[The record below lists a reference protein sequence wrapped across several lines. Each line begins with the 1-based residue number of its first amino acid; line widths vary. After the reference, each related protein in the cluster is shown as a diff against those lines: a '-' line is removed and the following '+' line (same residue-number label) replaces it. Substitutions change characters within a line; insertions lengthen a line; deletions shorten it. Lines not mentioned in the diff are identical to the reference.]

1 MLILQGRQEEKAEAG
16 DEEIAACIRRLLE
29 QGVKGKEAAARAAAE
44 LGIQKNRAYKIFLE
58 VKENSLLRS

>member
-1 MLILQGRQEEKAEAG
+1 MR
-16 DEEIAACIRRLLE
+16 
-29 QGVKGKEAAARAAAE
+29 GKEAAARAAAE